1 MPLVLKAIGNVE
13 AFSTVQVKSQ
23 VEGEVMRVHFREG
36 QEVKK
41 GDLLF
46 TIDPR
51 PFEAL
56 LQQAQ
61 ANLARDKALLENARK
76 DARRYESLIQQKL
89 VSTGEYEQYATK
101 AASLE
106 ATVKAAAAAVE
117 NARLKLEYTAI
128 RSPIDGKTGDLLIN
142 QGNLV
147 KANDEKAILV
157 VIKQIV
163 PIYVNF
169 AFPEHNLPEIKKYM
183 AQGKLRVEVAIPPAE
198 QYRALGELAFV
209 DNKVDQAT
217 GTIQLKAIFKNHD
230 RTLWPGQF
238 VNVGLILREQPDAL
252 VIPVQALQAGQ
263 QGNYVYVITP
273 DQTADPR
280 PVQLDRTANGLAVIK
295 SGLKPGEQVV
305 IDGQLRLF
313 PGAKVEIKGALAG
326 RRKSLV
332 NLAEPFIRRPV
343 MTTLVM
349 LAILLAGVMGYRNLP
364 VSELPNVDFPTIQVT
379 ASLPGASPET
389 MASAVATPLEKQ
401 FATIAGI
408 DSMTS
413 TSALGSTRIT
423 VQFNLNRDIDAA
435 ALDIQAAISQTLGQL
450 PKDMPSPPIFTK
462 VNPADFPILYLT
474 LSSPTLPLSTVD
486 EYGQTYMAQRIS
498 MISGVAQVLV
508 YGAQKYAVRVQ
519 VDPYALAS
527 RGIGIDEVQKAI
539 AGG

>member
-1 MPLVLKAIGNVE
+1 MWYMMITRFFLSLSFSLKLHQELLIPSPPYRWLLHTRFILLVGALLFSLVGCSGGKPEAPPRPPAPVTVARVEQKTMPLVLKAIGNVE

-61 ANLARDKALLENARK
+61 ANLARDKALLDNARK

-106 ATVKAAAAAVE
+106 ATLRAAAAAVE

-157 VIKQIV
+157 IIKQIV

-169 AFPEHNLPEIKKYM
+169 TLPEHNLPEIKKYM

-252 VIPVQALQAGQ
+252 VIPVEALQAGQ

-273 DQTADPR
+273 DQTAAPR

-295 SGLKPGEQVV
+295 SGLKSGEQVAR
-305 IDGQLRLF
+305 DGQLRLF
-313 PGAKVEIKGALAG
+313 PGARVEIKGEPRAG
-326 RRKSLV
+326 
-332 NLAEPFIRRPV
+332 
-343 MTTLVM
+343 
-349 LAILLAGVMGYRNLP
+349 
-364 VSELPNVDFPTIQVT
+364 
-379 ASLPGASPET
+379 
-389 MASAVATPLEKQ
+389 EK
-401 FATIAGI
+401 A
-408 DSMTS
+408 
-413 TSALGSTRIT
+413 
-423 VQFNLNRDIDAA
+423 
-435 ALDIQAAISQTLGQL
+435 
-450 PKDMPSPPIFTK
+450 P
-462 VNPADFPILYLT
+462 
-474 LSSPTLPLSTVD
+474 
-486 EYGQTYMAQRIS
+486 
-498 MISGVAQVLV
+498 
-508 YGAQKYAVRVQ
+508 
-519 VDPYALAS
+519 
-527 RGIGIDEVQKAI
+527 
-539 AGG
+539 